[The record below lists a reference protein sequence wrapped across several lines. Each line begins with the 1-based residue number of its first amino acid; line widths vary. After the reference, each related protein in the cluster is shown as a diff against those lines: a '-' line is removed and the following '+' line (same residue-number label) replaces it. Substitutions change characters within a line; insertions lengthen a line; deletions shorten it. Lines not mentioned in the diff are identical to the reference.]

1 MSFKFK
7 GLSPANK
14 MRARRIYDEEVERA
28 AESASTLNL
37 VECLY
42 AVVCETLADE
52 FGWGDVR
59 LNRFRKRLAF
69 KIECIASDHVDY
81 ESIKENLNVQTIVV
95 KDKKIYRIDD
105 EIREIKKK
113 EIEEMKARRNCD

>member
-7 GLSPANK
+7 GLSPATK

-28 AESASTLNL
+28 AVSTGTMNL
-37 VECLY
+37 VESLF
-42 AVVCETLADE
+42 AVACETLVDE

-69 KIECIASDHVDY
+69 KIGCIASDHVDY

>member
-28 AESASTLNL
+28 AVSAGTMNL
-37 VECLY
+37 VESLF
-42 AVVCETLADE
+42 AVACETLVDE

-69 KIECIASDHVDY
+69 KIECIASDHADY
-81 ESIKENLNVQTIVV
+81 ESIKENLNIQQIIVQ
-95 KDKKIYRIDD
+95 DKKVYRIN
-105 EIREIKKK
+105 EGVRKK
-113 EIEEMKARRNCD
+113 IEKKIGGSDGK